1 MRLFS
6 GEVARRQAL
15 ATLIHEALQT
25 GAVAKDGDIASEPGG
40 GSILPGPALPVLAPQ
55 CDAPRL
61 PHQLGHGAEPEAALT
76 AKRQIEPGR
85 VDGQPRKLPERPL
98 EAGLLPLQCR
108 ELRHRPLA
116 EPVVLPEQLPRAAHL
131 MDPAI
136 GDGGLAHLVLLR
148 QPQPAE
154 QQATALA
161 VQGALR
167 GIKLE
172 APVQLVEGPVL
183 ELLAVEIPR
192 QPAALIEVAVIL
204 PHRGNP
210 LGAAD
215 QHMLIPQGEEVRALP
230 HIAKVPETTAPAAGD
245 GAHQRPGI
253 KRVAAIEQH
262 LTLVVQ
268 GARSQHHQPLLAV
281 VPHLG
286 VAHMAAVALG
296 QIEHGAQLVETALT
310 VGAGQTL
317 EGGAAAIRVF
327 DVAGVDE
334 GQAPLLVAHRRPRIA
349 AVTLIDLGGQERHRL
364 VLPVQQIGRGDVA
377 PALVAVLAAERIPLV
392 EEVVA
397 PVVLDKAVGVVE
409 QPHRGCQVPAGPMGI
424 GRRLEL
430 SGQQGP
436 DNLVEEISVL
446 HHSTLY
452 LSR

>member
-1 MRLFS
+1 M
-6 GEVARRQAL
+6 
-15 ATLIHEALQT
+15 
-25 GAVAKDGDIASEPGG
+25 
-40 GSILPGPALPVLAPQ
+40 
-55 CDAPRL
+55 
-61 PHQLGHGAEPEAALT
+61 
-76 AKRQIEPGR
+76 
-85 VDGQPRKLPERPL
+85 
-98 EAGLLPLQCR
+98 
-108 ELRHRPLA
+108 
-116 EPVVLPEQLPRAAHL
+116 
-131 MDPAI
+131 
-136 GDGGLAHLVLLR
+136 
-148 QPQPAE
+148 
-154 QQATALA
+154 
-161 VQGALR
+161 
-167 GIKLE
+167 
-172 APVQLVEGPVL
+172 
-183 ELLAVEIPR
+183 
-192 QPAALIEVAVIL
+192 
-204 PHRGNP
+204 
-210 LGAAD
+210 
-215 QHMLIPQGEEVRALP
+215 
-230 HIAKVPETTAPAAGD
+230 PAAGD

-268 GARSQHHQPLLAV
+268 GACSQHHEPLLAV

-334 GQAPLLVAHRRPRIA
+334 GQAPLLVTHRRAGIT
-349 AVTLIDLGGQERHRL
+349 AVALIGLGGQERHRL

-397 PVVLDKAVGVVE
+397 PVVLDKAVGIVE